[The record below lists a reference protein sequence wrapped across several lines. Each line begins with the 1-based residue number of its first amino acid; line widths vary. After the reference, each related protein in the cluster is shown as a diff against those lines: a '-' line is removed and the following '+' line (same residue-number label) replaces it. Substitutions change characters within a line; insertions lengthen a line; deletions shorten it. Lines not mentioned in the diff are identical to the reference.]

1 MDVALTLAVA
11 LCYDAR
17 MIKILYFAQL
27 VDLLGR
33 ASEEVS
39 LPEGTHDVRG
49 LLAWLRTRGG
59 NWERLMVEDAVRV
72 TIDRQ
77 FAEPGTVLSDPSEV
91 AIINSRR
98 L

>member
-1 MDVALTLAVA
+1 MDAVLTFAA
-11 LCYDAR
+11 TLCYHAR

-33 ASEEVS
+33 SSEEVS
-39 LPEGTHDVRG
+39 LPDGTTDVRG

-59 NWERLMVEDAVRV
+59 NWERLLVEDAVRV

-77 FAEPGTVLSDPSEV
+77 FADLGTPLSDPSEI
-91 AIINSRR
+91 AIVNSRR

>member
-1 MDVALTLAVA
+1 
-11 LCYDAR
+11 

-33 ASEEVS
+33 SSEEVS
-39 LPEGTHDVRG
+39 LPDDVSDVRG
-49 LLAWLRTRGG
+49 LLAWLRRRGG
-59 NWERLMVEDAVRV
+59 NWERLLVEDAVRV
-72 TIDRQ
+72 TIERQ
-77 FAEPGTVLSDPSEV
+77 FADFGTLLSDPSEI